1 VKLFADL
8 QHGWRPNIPSEVFEV
23 SKRLIER
30 CWSKN
35 PENRPNFEEILQILV
50 NCNFQIVSKVDS
62 VEVIKYLEAIETRNK
77 NLGRVK

>member
-30 CWSKN
+30 CWSEN
-35 PENRPNFEEILQILV
+35 PENRPTFEEILQILV
-50 NCNFQIVSKVDS
+50 TCEFQIVSKVNS
-62 VEVIKYLEAIETRNK
+62 MEVGRFVEAMEKQNK
-77 NLGRVK
+77 NIGE